1 MKEFNAPFRIL
12 MGPGP
17 SNVHPRVSRAMTQ
30 NLLSHM
36 DPVFLGVMDDVQEGL
51 RTIFE
56 TENPV
61 TLPVSGTGT
70 AGMEAAIVNMVEPG
84 ERVVVCTAGY
94 FADRMAQIATRV
106 GGDVRT
112 VEADWGTVVDTSAIE
127 QAVDEHKATVLAF
140 VHIETSTGVVQ
151 PFEPMTDLLGR
162 DDLITLVDAVPS
174 LGGQPV
180 AVDRN
185 RLDFVYSGSQKCLSC
200 PPGLAPVTVS
210 EKALRKLAD
219 RKTPVQSYYFDLSV
233 LSQYW
238 SDVRAYHHT
247 APISLNYALREGLR
261 LIEEEGV
268 SNRFERHQRN
278 HLAFVAGIE
287 ALGLKMFAL
296 PEVRAWTVN
305 TVAVPEGIDDAAVRA
320 QLLERYGI
328 EIVGGLGPLKGRIWR
343 VGLMGTSSTRN
354 NVMLLLG
361 ALEDIL
367 SGMEWAGLE
376 GSGIAAAAASYR
388 NLD

>member
-1 MKEFNAPFRIL
+1 MKEFSAPFRIL

-17 SNVHPRVSRAMTQ
+17 SNVHPRVSRAMTH

-51 RTIFE
+51 RTVFE

-94 FADRMAQIATRV
+94 FAERMAQIATRV

-151 PFEPMTDLLGR
+151 PFEPMADLLGR
-162 DDLITLVDAVPS
+162 DDLVTLVDAVPS

-200 PPGLAPVTVS
+200 PRG
-210 EKALRKLAD
+210 
-219 RKTPVQSYYFDLSV
+219 
-233 LSQYW
+233 
-238 SDVRAYHHT
+238 
-247 APISLNYALREGLR
+247 
-261 LIEEEGV
+261 
-268 SNRFERHQRN
+268 
-278 HLAFVAGIE
+278 
-287 ALGLKMFAL
+287 
-296 PEVRAWTVN
+296 
-305 TVAVPEGIDDAAVRA
+305 
-320 QLLERYGI
+320 
-328 EIVGGLGPLKGRIWR
+328 WR
-343 VGLMGTSSTRN
+343 R
-354 NVMLLLG
+354 
-361 ALEDIL
+361 
-367 SGMEWAGLE
+367 
-376 GSGIAAAAASYR
+376 
-388 NLD
+388 